1 MRAETQGA
9 VCHKFFTVRPWEI
22 APPLLTP
29 GERCTVSLAVGCTF
43 PAGLPQAVES
53 GQTMNI
59 TPYKQRSPRRK
70 VNLLRGL
77 RILVSC

>member
-9 VCHKFFTVRPWEI
+9 VCHKFFTVRPLEI

-29 GERCTVSLAVGCTF
+29 GERCMVSLAVGYTF

-53 GQTMNI
+53 GQTMYI
-59 TPYKQRSPRRK
+59 TP
-70 VNLLRGL
+70 
-77 RILVSC
+77 